1 MNRIRINTLLL
12 LLCIFLPGVA
22 QDVSDGWNKNK
33 TARLTKPVFVY
44 NNWSAYDELSDNI
57 PLNETLAMKELD
69 HIARLKK
76 MGVQVDYY
84 LMDAFW
90 FDVNDGYRTVLFIP
104 FIITI
109 KKLIHITNT
118 LTYETLKYEQV
129 SYFYLFLNLF
139 PGAGRLV
146 LIELF
151 NLFLG
156 QRDLFITR
164 KLLVG
169 LVLYQFKAVKITLVP
184 LERNIKT
191 FGGFSKHCK
200 KSTFYNVLHSGR
212 LLTVLNQVLLIF
224 RECIQIHVSP
234 GIRELVIIQKPFE
247 FIDINPILIF

>member
-90 FDVNDGYRTVLFIP
+90 FDVNLS
-104 FIITI
+104 
-109 KKLIHITNT
+109 LIHIS
-118 LTYETLKYEQV
+118 EP
-129 SYFYLFLNLF
+129 S
-139 PGAGRLV
+139 R
-146 LIELF
+146 
-151 NLFLG
+151 
-156 QRDLFITR
+156 R
-164 KLLVG
+164 
-169 LVLYQFKAVKITLVP
+169 
-184 LERNIKT
+184 
-191 FGGFSKHCK
+191 S
-200 KSTFYNVLHSGR
+200 
-212 LLTVLNQVLLIF
+212 
-224 RECIQIHVSP
+224 
-234 GIRELVIIQKPFE
+234 
-247 FIDINPILIF
+247 